1 MGRSRGSGS
10 RVTPEASLQDVPAEA
25 GSRAS
30 GPGNADVP
38 APHGEPPWLLKAKVL
53 APELPVGYVG
63 RRPLLERFEGLLER
77 RLTALQAPAGFG
89 KTTVLADVARDR
101 RDRGAVVGWV
111 SLDDDDTPDVF
122 GSYLAYA
129 FELAGLDLGLLNAH
143 DAWSSSPAVQQMGM
157 LARAIERHD
166 APCLLILDEV
176 DRLPRRTVRFVDLLV
191 RRAPQNLHVA
201 LAFRADPGL
210 DLARHVLGDR
220 ALVVGVDEFRFSR
233 EDIAR
238 FFGDTLSTEEVG
250 AIEERTAG
258 WPVALM
264 VYRNTGPADT
274 GTPTARVG
282 HLTANYMG
290 VCVLRDLSKRDRA
303 HLLDLSVFDWIDVGV
318 VDEVLGSSD
327 ARRRTVALPSLNGL
341 LPPVN
346 EDGSVRRLHPLLR
359 DYCLGVL
366 AVEDPAR
373 KRALHRRI
381 AGVLARRGQLT
392 PSWRHATAAGDRRL
406 VGQLIERSGAFQLWQ
421 REGVTRLISAGR
433 FLTPE
438 IAALGPRL
446 ELLRCIILCLSS
458 KRDEARAR
466 FDAVSANTEG
476 FARDREGGNADALAV
491 DGVFTRA
498 ALVGGADRLL
508 PPELES
514 QLPAA
519 GPVAAIDERGR
530 ALSCARHTLLCIAC
544 YERASFEECRRHG
557 LEAQSHLTDD
567 MRFGDVVVNTCLGM
581 AAMAQGQA
589 EEAGLRYRLARQIA
603 RKSFSSDPCLTV
615 GTDVLLI
622 ELDLE
627 QNREK
632 AIQRRTLKNLTDVR
646 GIWVDVYTTALAVSA
661 ELTFTQ
667 YDSRAVIRLLT
678 TAVDEAQVTGIDSL
692 SKVVSALLSHYLV
705 EVGRPEEAGQV
716 WRERGLPVGADEL
729 LDLEGQSWRTMETLC
744 SARIRL
750 LAEQDDRAA
759 AEDLASRFCATASAR
774 GLVRTL
780 LRGLALSMVVAH
792 RAGRPERAI
801 AHVAEF
807 LRAARRVGY
816 TRPLVRYR
824 DVSRAVLQRMLGAD
838 PDEGLRPAIESMLA
852 EVGDTPAAAA
862 PFFSKRELEVLA
874 EVGNGLRNEEI
885 ADHLGLSGAGVRY
898 HLRNIY
904 RKTGASKRADAVR
917 YARSLRLL
925 PSAPGLCEDT

>member
-1 MGRSRGSGS
+1 MNSESSSQDIRAETRSRAGGSGN
-10 RVTPEASLQDVPAEA
+10 PDDA
-25 GSRAS
+25 
-30 GPGNADVP
+30 
-38 APHGEPPWLLKAKVL
+38 APKEQPSWLLRAKVL
-53 APELPVGYVG
+53 APELPAGYVG
-63 RRPLLERFEGLLER
+63 RRPLLQRFEGLLER
-77 RLTALQAPAGFG
+77 RLTVLQAPAGFG

-101 RDRGAVVGWV
+101 RDRGVIVGWV

-129 FELAGLDLGLLNAH
+129 FEQAGLDLGLLNAH

-191 RRAPQNLHVA
+191 RRAPENLHVA
-201 LAFRADPGL
+201 LAFRTDPGL
-210 DLARHVLGDR
+210 DLARHVLGGR

-238 FFGDTLSTEEVG
+238 FFGDNLSTDEVG
-250 AIEERTAG
+250 AMEERTAG

-264 VYRNTGPADT
+264 VYRNTGAADT
-274 GTPTARVG
+274 GTAAATVG
-282 HLTANYMG
+282 DVTANYMG
-290 VCVLRDLSKRDRA
+290 VCVLRDLSRRDRE
-303 HLLDLSVFDWIDVGV
+303 HLLDLSVFDWIDVSV

-327 ARRRTVALPSLNGL
+327 ARRRTVTLPSLNGL

-346 EDGSVRRLHPLLR
+346 EDGTVRRLHPLLR

-392 PSWRHATAAGDRRL
+392 PSWRHATAADDRRL
-406 VGQLIERSGAFQLWQ
+406 VGQLIERFGAFQLWQ

-438 IAALGPRL
+438 IAAQAPRL
-446 ELLRCIILCLSS
+446 ELLRCIILCLSL

-466 FDAVSANTEG
+466 FDAVSAKTEG
-476 FARDREGGNADALAV
+476 FARDREGGSADALAV

-498 ALVGGADRLL
+498 ALVGGADGLL
-508 PPELES
+508 APELKS
-514 QLPAA
+514 QLPAG
-519 GPVAAIDERGR
+519 GPAATIDEGGR
-530 ALSCARHTLLCIAC
+530 TLSCARHTLLCIAC
-544 YERASFEECRRHG
+544 YERANFEECRRHG
-557 LEAQSHLTDD
+557 VEAQSHFTED
-567 MRFGDVVVNTCLGM
+567 MHFGDVVVNTCLGM
-581 AAMAQGQA
+581 AAMAQGRA
-589 EEAGLRYRLARQIA
+589 EEAGLRYRRARQIA

-667 YDSRAVIRLLT
+667 YDSRAVIRLLRR
-678 TAVDEAQVTGIDSL
+678 AVDEVQVTGIDSL
-692 SKVVSALLSHYLV
+692 SRVVSALLSHYLV
-705 EVGRPEEAGQV
+705 EVGRPQEAGQV
-716 WRERGLPVGADEL
+716 WREQGLPLDAAEL

-744 SARIRL
+744 CARVRL
-750 LAEQDDRAA
+750 LAEQGEWAA
-759 AEDLASRFCATASAR
+759 AEALARQFCATASAR

-792 RAGRPERAI
+792 RAGQPDRA
-801 AHVAEF
+801 VGRLAEF
-807 LRAARRVGY
+807 LRAARGVGY
-816 TRPLVRYR
+816 TRPLVRHR
-824 DVSRAVLQRMLGAD
+824 DVSRAVLQRMLGGD
-838 PDEGLRPAIESMLA
+838 PDEGLRQAIESMLA
-852 EVGDTPAAAA
+852 EVGDAPAAAA

-885 ADHLGLSGAGVRY
+885 AAHLGLSGPGVRY

-904 RKTGASKRADAVR
+904 RKTGASRRAEAVR

-925 PSAPGLCEDT
+925 PSKPETRGDT